1 MNAELER
8 MKAEWCDIAE
18 DLDDVVTPRLEDG
31 CPEPCVEDAAAR
43 YIDALLDGNCE
54 PTEPERQYVER
65 LRALDDQIEASGGWK
80 PEAPPWRR
88 PPGHRAA
95 RPRTSRYRLSLVG
108 PVRAVKRAAGRGSP
122 WQ

>member
-18 DLDDVVTPRLEDG
+18 DLGDVVTPRLEEEG

-80 PEAPPWRR
+80 PEAPPRPEAQQTEMDFGRTRR
-88 PPGHRAA
+88 KFQ
-95 RPRTSRYRLSLVG
+95 
-108 PVRAVKRAAGRGSP
+108 KRASRWALS
-122 WQ
+122 